1 MLNLK
6 TKKTVNERVM
16 ELQSESKGIV
26 STFTAMINRLKE
38 VNEEIE
44 ANKEAM
50 VEDRDNLNYCI
61 KEMENQLERNNAIK
75 EKIENIL
82 S

>member
-1 MLNLK
+1 MLNLR

-82 S
+82 A